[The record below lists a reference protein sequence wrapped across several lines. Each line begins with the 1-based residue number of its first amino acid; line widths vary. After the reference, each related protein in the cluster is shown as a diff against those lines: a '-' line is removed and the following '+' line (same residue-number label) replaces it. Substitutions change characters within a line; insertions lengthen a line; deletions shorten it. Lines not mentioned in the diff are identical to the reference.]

1 MPAPLNLPLIFLFIK
16 TLLWAA
22 KYAIKNSDLVMWL
35 IEARTKKLI

>member
-1 MPAPLNLPLIFLFIK
+1 MLVPLNPLLIFFFIK